1 MDGMIKQT
9 AAGSAAAGG
18 AAPGGAPAAGADG
31 RSGAQPAGADAQPL
45 AVRTLATVDELK
57 ALSDPTRL
65 AILKTLM
72 RSAPDLPV
80 MSVKEIAE
88 ALGES
93 QTRLYRHV
101 RQLEAA
107 GLIQVAAS
115 RMVSGILEQRYQ
127 AAQRDL
133 NLAPSFLRENVEEA
147 EGLARALVDHFRD
160 GFFAAYR
167 AAHPPSG
174 PIDTGK
180 ITLMNS
186 TARLTPARAAEL
198 KTKLAE
204 LCAWF
209 DEAASDDPDAEEVN
223 LLAGYYTT
231 PDLRSR

>member
-1 MDGMIKQT
+1 MMARSQISGKMDGMIKQT
-9 AAGSAAAGG
+9 APGSAAAGRDSR
-18 AAPGGAPAAGADG
+18 P
-31 RSGAQPAGADAQPL
+31 GAQAAAADSQPL
-45 AVRTLATVDELK
+45 AVRTLASVDELK

-65 AILKTLM
+65 AILQTLM

-93 QTRLYRHV
+93 QTKLYRHV
-101 RQLEAA
+101 RQLESA

-174 PIDTGK
+174 PVDTGK
-180 ITLMNS
+180 TTLLNS

-198 KTKLAE
+198 RTKLAE
-204 LCAWF
+204 LCRWL
-209 DEAASDDPDAEEVN
+209 DEADSDDPGAEEVN
-223 LLAGYYTT
+223 LLAGYYVT
-231 PDLRSR
+231 PDTPSR

>member
-9 AAGSAAAGG
+9 APGSATAGTG
-18 AAPGGAPAAGADG
+18 S
-31 RSGAQPAGADAQPL
+31 RSRAQPTADPQPP
-45 AVRTLATVDELK
+45 AVRTLASVDELK

-72 RSAPDLPV
+72 RLAPDLPV

-88 ALGES
+88 ALGEP
-93 QTRLYRHV
+93 QTKLYRHV
-101 RQLEAA
+101 RQLEAV
-107 GLIQVAAS
+107 GLIQVAGS

-133 NLAPSFLRENVEEA
+133 SLAPAFLRENVEEA
-147 EGLARALVDHFRD
+147 EGFAQALVDHFRD

-174 PIDTGK
+174 AIDTGK
-180 ITLMNS
+180 TTLMNA

-198 KTKLAE
+198 RAKLTE
-204 LCAWF
+204 VCSWF
-209 DEAASDDPDAEEVN
+209 DEADSHDPDAGEVN
-223 LLAGYYTT
+223 LLVAYYTA
-231 PDLRSR
+231 PDSQSG